1 MLRAVSGFL
10 DLTDVRFLLTLPG
23 VDRYEIRDYFDRQ
36 AWETVSMRSKKPEL
50 LDIDQDI
57 LTTPEDVRALRE
69 NRPQI
74 AEDWLDQL
82 TRLSEQI
89 PNLEEILRRRKT
101 FEGCKP
107 FEL

>member
-1 MLRAVSGFL
+1 
-10 DLTDVRFLLTLPG
+10 
-23 VDRYEIRDYFDRQ
+23 
-36 AWETVSMRSKKPEL
+36 MRSKKAEL

-57 LTTPEDVRALRE
+57 PTTPQDVEALRK
-69 NRPQI
+69 NRPT
-74 AEDWLDQL
+74 AMGEDWLDQL

-101 FEGCKP
+101 FEGCEP